1 MDNFT
6 LEQLLD
12 HRIVD
17 TESSVNQILAILL
30 ADEGKFGFVTVILFV
45 IIYFLWLRLL
55 HKPLEEENEEQIP

>member
-6 LEQLLD
+6 LEHSID

-17 TESSVNQILAILL
+17 TESSVNKILAILL
-30 ADEGKFGFVTVILFV
+30 ADEGKFGFVAVILFV

-55 HKPLEEENEEQIP
+55 HKPLEEEDEEQIP

>member
-6 LEQLLD
+6 LEHSID

-17 TESSVNQILAILL
+17 TESSLNQILAILL

-55 HKPLEEENEEQIP
+55 HKPLDEDEEQIP